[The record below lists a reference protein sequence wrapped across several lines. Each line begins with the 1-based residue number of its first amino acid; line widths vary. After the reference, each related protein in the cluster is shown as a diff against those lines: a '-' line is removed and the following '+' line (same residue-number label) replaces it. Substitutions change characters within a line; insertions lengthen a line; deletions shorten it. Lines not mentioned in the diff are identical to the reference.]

1 MAQLIDPYS
10 AEVIKT
16 HLNKKID
23 QIKEHICY
31 SVDSVDKLQYAKGK
45 LSSYEELLQDVKGDL
60 QTEDKHGTDNQT

>member
-1 MAQLIDPYS
+1 
-10 AEVIKT
+10 
-16 HLNKKID
+16 LNKKIE

-60 QTEDKHGTDNQT
+60 QTEDKDGTDNQT